1 MKLKNVFYINLDSRK
16 DRRKFVEN
24 ELNQLG
30 WEYERFDAIKNNV
43 GAIGCSFSHLKVIMN
58 AKEQNL
64 DYVVVLED
72 DAEFLKKDFINNE
85 IEKVFNTDISYDVLL
100 LAGNIRPPVIKN
112 TEYEHLSL
120 HQIKKSWCGTAY
132 IVPNHYYDTLINN
145 IRDGLRH
152 FLKNPD
158 KGYLYAWDCWWMK
171 LQEKDK
177 WLIILPRTV
186 VQRADY
192 SNIEE
197 RNVDYRHLMSDIGKT

>member
-1 MKLKNVFYINLDSRK
+1 
-16 DRRKFVEN
+16 
-24 ELNQLG
+24 
-30 WEYERFDAIKNNV
+30 
-43 GAIGCSFSHLKVIMN
+43 MN
-58 AKEQNL
+58 AKEQDL

-120 HQIKKSWCGTAY
+120 HQIRKSWCGTAY
-132 IVPNHYYDTLINN
+132 IVKKHYYDTFINN
-145 IRDGLRH
+145 VKEGLKLRMNMKTDLH
-152 FLKNPD
+152 
-158 KGYLYAWDCWWMK
+158 LYAWDNWWMK

-192 SNIEE
+192 SNIEQ
-197 RNVDYRHLMSDIGKT
+197 RNVDYRHLMSDVGKT